1 VKSLVDEV
9 KTIAY
14 HDSRFDGTDEEAV
27 QLFDEVFSSIIR
39 AVTKDSLPLTS
50 TSAPTAAV

>member
-1 VKSLVDEV
+1 MKSLVDEV

-39 AVTKDSLPLTS
+39 AVTQDSLPLTS